1 MTKEDEKRIY
11 GKVKAARFKVE
22 KVEEDRANIA
32 AVIWATVFAM
42 AVAGVIVLGMNVI
55 AGAYSG

>member
-11 GKVKAARFKVE
+11 GTTKPRFTSYTPKKKLSDISACV
-22 KVEEDRANIA
+22 
-32 AVIWATVFAM
+32 WATVFAM

-55 AGAYSG
+55 AGHFNG